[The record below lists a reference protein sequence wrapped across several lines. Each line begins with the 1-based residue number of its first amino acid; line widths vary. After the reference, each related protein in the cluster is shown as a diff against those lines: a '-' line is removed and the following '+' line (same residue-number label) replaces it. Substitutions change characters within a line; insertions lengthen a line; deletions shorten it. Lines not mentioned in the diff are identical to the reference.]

1 MKNLIEEL
9 YNKHHLELELSTDKL
24 NRIRE
29 RLKATYKTESTS
41 RQDCRMLQLLCLEHK
56 PKKIL
61 EVGTWIG
68 MTSYAMAFSTPEDTK
83 ITTCDNRSAFVEIG
97 EISKKIHTNPFT
109 LSTNVI
115 KKNYQDLKDL
125 SLFWNDANV
134 STQDCELIYS
144 LFSNKFVFATHDYYD
159 QNGNFQKGYNAFCNI
174 KNICESNN
182 AKIKTYIPE
191 KNWYKTGYIH
201 GINGCVAII
210 TGEKPVQI

>member
-9 YNKHHLELELSTDKL
+9 YDKHHLELELSTDKL
-24 NRIRE
+24 DKIMKH
-29 RLKATYKTESTS
+29 LTVKYKTETTS
-41 RQDCRMLQLLCLEHK
+41 RQDCRMLQLLCLEYK

-68 MTSYAMAFSTPEDTK
+68 TTSYAMSFSTPEDTK
-83 ITTCDNRSAFVEIG
+83 ITTCDNRSAFVEINDM
-97 EISKKIHTNPFT
+97 SQKININPFT
-109 LSTNVI
+109 LSTKVL
-115 KKNYQDLKDL
+115 KTNYHDLKEL
-125 SLFWNDANV
+125 SLFWNDANI

-159 QNGNFQKGYNAFCNI
+159 RSGNFQKGFNAFCNI
-174 KNICESNN
+174 KNVCEANN

-191 KNWYKTGYIH
+191 KNWYDTGYIH

-210 TGEKPVQI
+210 TGEKPV